1 MSNAG
6 SNKGKRLGSAENKQL
21 IYRFALDVGRT
32 GYTQARN
39 GVLNVSRKTGGITKN
54 TEIEKT
60 SCRGRLIKRS
70 RKNGTANA
78 YTVTS
83 DRQSKD
89 TNRVNTAE
97 RDAEETS
104 RKTA

>member
-6 SNKGKRLGSAENKQL
+6 SNKGKKLGSAENKQL

-32 GYTQARN
+32 GCTQVRN
-39 GVLNVSRKTGGITKN
+39 GVLNVLRKTGGIPRN
-54 TEIEKT
+54 TEIGKT
-60 SCRGRLIKRS
+60 SCRERFIKQS

-78 YTVTS
+78 YTATS
-83 DRQSKD
+83 DRRNKD
-89 TNRVNTAE
+89 TNRVHTVG
-97 RDAEETS
+97 RDAEGTG